1 MLVYFLVY
9 QVAPSLFLVIVWL
22 HLWADLSFSY
32 NTFCCWHSICT
43 ENRWQIYLYL
53 VGLFPGVAMAIKFF
67 FVIFSLTRFM
77 IKISFGYVR
86 FHCWFIL
93 YIVFYQEGRAVVEN
107 KTADIIQETCKLN
120 IRRKGAVSNTQGE
133 AGHKLTQKYLPQN
146 PLDHETQLKAS
157 RDVRWQI
164 GVTRYVASVL
174 HFACL
179 NPLYGKM
186 SNLFCLAGIRNAIIF
201 IWLITVILTFI
212 VPSFQL
218 WLNYYLH
225 LLPIQVA
232 NAMAAK
238 AKLLLRELKTVKADL
253 AFAKERC
260 AQLEEENKM
269 LRESYDKGDNPEDDD
284 LVSVCLRQIKKLK
297 NYLEYWLLMKLS
309 LKMYFCY
316 SIRI

>member
-22 HLWADLSFSY
+22 HLWADLSFGY
-32 NTFCCWHSICT
+32 NTFCSWHSICT

-93 YIVFYQEGRAVVEN
+93 YIVFCQEGRAVVEN

-133 AGHKLTQKYLPQN
+133 AGHKLTHKYLPQN

-179 NPLYGKM
+179 NPLLKKCQIY
-186 SNLFCLAGIRNAIIF
+186 FA
-201 IWLITVILTFI
+201 WL
-212 VPSFQL
+212 
-218 WLNYYLH
+218 
-225 LLPIQVA
+225 
-232 NAMAAK
+232 
-238 AKLLLRELKTVKADL
+238 
-253 AFAKERC
+253 
-260 AQLEEENKM
+260 
-269 LRESYDKGDNPEDDD
+269 G
-284 LVSVCLRQIKKLK
+284 
-297 NYLEYWLLMKLS
+297 
-309 LKMYFCY
+309 
-316 SIRI
+316 